1 MGQGRLSHIVWL
13 HVLLIATAIQGLTP
27 DAHDLASIKA
37 LWLFCPVL
45 AEANCLADDDGLP
58 DEVCGPA
65 RSAANLIFRTGK
77 SREVPYPAF
86 ASTDSF
92 LPTFQTN
99 ALRSISRHPFSA
111 RIDDLIYSLC
121 RINC

>member
-1 MGQGRLSHIVWL
+1 MRQGRLVHAICL
-13 HVLLIATAIQGLTP
+13 RLLLIACAIQGVTP

-45 AEANCLADDDGLP
+45 AEANSLADDDGLP
-58 DEVCGPA
+58 DEVCG
-65 RSAANLIFRTGK
+65 RDESATDLMIRTAK
-77 SREVPYPAF
+77 SREASYPAF

-99 ALRSISRHPFSA
+99 ALRSISRHRFSA